1 MGPKVCLMNTLN
13 VNNFIDKIKA
23 MEERD
28 LQKLE
33 INGLI
38 ELILQLPI
46 TPPPTSDIIK
56 IQETI
61 AEIREISLR
70 NSQEIISLKDDNL
83 RINRINKELSVE
95 VTRLT
100 TENIDLK
107 SQLDGVD
114 QYLRI
119 NNLEISGLS
128 DPITD
133 ETNRTEPLED
143 VLLECLNGLNLDV
156 PITSKDIDTSHEL
169 PRREGKTHVIRF
181 LSRKSKD
188 AILRAKKDPRNH
200 SYKFRGDDIYVNEH
214 LTGRN
219 KNLFRLAKIK
229 KRTLGYKY
237 LWTRSGKVF
246 MRKLDNTP
254 VLEITSEEIHS
265 FFYKKLPQHP
275 ALKVS

>member
-156 PITSKDIDTSHEL
+156 PIT
-169 PRREGKTHVIRF
+169 
-181 LSRKSKD
+181 
-188 AILRAKKDPRNH
+188 
-200 SYKFRGDDIYVNEH
+200 
-214 LTGRN
+214 
-219 KNLFRLAKIK
+219 
-229 KRTLGYKY
+229 
-237 LWTRSGKVF
+237 
-246 MRKLDNTP
+246 
-254 VLEITSEEIHS
+254 
-265 FFYKKLPQHP
+265 
-275 ALKVS
+275 